1 MVKNFISMYGIVCWY
16 FNTFLHH
23 QYTFQIFYFTN
34 KQRHQHSENS
44 SLKYLFTNI
53 TKASQGD
60 QLYCISLTYNLNFMY
75 FVASLFKDAGH
86 PFYIKI
92 DEETVEINHEFAYHI
107 DAYIIR

>member
-1 MVKNFISMYGIVCWY
+1 
-16 FNTFLHH
+16 
-23 QYTFQIFYFTN
+23 
-34 KQRHQHSENS
+34 
-44 SLKYLFTNI
+44 
-53 TKASQGD
+53 
-60 QLYCISLTYNLNFMY
+60 MY